1 MPQLAEP
8 ATQAQRAST
17 PPGGRPAAWRAYG
30 DANLSEEEALKAH
43 LPLVRSVVDRMRASL
58 PAHLEIQDLY
68 SVGLLG
74 LIQARRKFDPTLGVT
89 FSTYAT
95 MRIRGAV
102 LDELRRMD
110 WMSRSLRT
118 RAREVTDTI
127 AAIEQETGRPAT
139 EDEVSSKLGLSQAEY
154 ANLLDELRPLSYLEL
169 DATTGDDD
177 TTSLHEI
184 VADLSQP
191 TASEIA
197 AKQELV
203 RLVVERIQQLP
214 DMQRKILAMYYFEN
228 LRLAEIAQVFNLTES
243 RICQIHTQ
251 AVLGL
256 KNYIRSV
263 INR

>member
-8 ATQAQRAST
+8 AATARRAT
-17 PPGGRPAAWRAYG
+17 PAGGRPAAWRAYG
-30 DANLSEEEALKAH
+30 DANLSEEEALKTH

-95 MRIRGAV
+95 MRIRGSV

-118 RAREVTDTI
+118 KAREVTDTI
-127 AAIEQETGRPAT
+127 AAIEQQTGRPAT
-139 EDEVSSKLGLSQAEY
+139 EEEVASRLGMPTSEY
-154 ANLLDELRPLSYLEL
+154 TDLLDELRPLSYLEL
-169 DATTGDDD
+169 DASTGDDEAS
-177 TTSLHEI
+177 SLHEV
-184 VADLSQP
+184 VADTSQP
-191 TASEIA
+191 TASELA
-197 AKQELV
+197 AKQELI

-256 KNYIRSV
+256 KNYIRSML
-263 INR
+263 NR